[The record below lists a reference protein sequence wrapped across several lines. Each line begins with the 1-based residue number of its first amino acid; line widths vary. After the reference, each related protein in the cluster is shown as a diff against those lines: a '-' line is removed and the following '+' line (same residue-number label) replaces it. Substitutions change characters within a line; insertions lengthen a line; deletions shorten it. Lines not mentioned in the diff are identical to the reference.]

1 MGLWGGV
8 CRTGEGVC
16 GTGEEVCGEGVW
28 GGGCVWDCG
37 VGVGDWGGVCRT
49 VGRGV

>member
-1 MGLWGGV
+1 MGQWGGV

-16 GTGEEVCGEGVW
+16 GTVGGGVW
-28 GGGCVWDCG
+28 
-37 VGVGDWGGVCRT
+37 DWGGVCRT